1 MVISRNV
8 DLVISRKI
16 IKGGTHVDYVTNQI
30 TNYVMSIVNKKNKN
44 ANLKAHAVKNHLWVF
59 VNALIDNPAFDSQTK
74 ETLTI
79 RQSNFGSKCELS
91 QEFLKKVSKS
101 GIVES
106 LLSWANFKQSKD
118 LKKTDG
124 TKRQRITGITKLE
137 DANDA
142 GGKSS
147 DKCTLILTEG
157 VSAKA
162 LAGKQKRN
170 NRKVKDK
177 GRDDKSGVAIQDI
190 LQEESLA
197 DERKDFTIEDAE
209 LVLENSDVSDS
220 VDCLPEMQP
229 DSEDRD
235 TDTSE
240 VHPPTEASSSVVS
253 GLSAGQ
259 NGIRQTNSS
268 SVVDDSSSTCST
280 DSVPSVVMNGSYKGY
295 SLPNHKKQKSPS
307 RGRNQR
313 GKATCDATGLA
324 NEVRI
329 LAPEPSRDAAQ
340 PNDASESCK
349 AESESEAVVHSLQDR
364 IKKLEQHVV
373 KKVDPTLAMAF
384 SVARRAAAVPLLL
397 VNGTYMKTVHSYLD
411 STILQHQLQRLNNH
425 GSLKGVRRMTCNL
438 LIWKQIIVVHIV
450 LQKFYMHILNLLK
463 RTLVSKSPLTDVFLR
478 NQSYPPELRLHHFL
492 PQNIAEKAT
501 SGSMVVKIIVRK
513 SDGKALCAEAKE
525 DFVDLLFS
533 FLTIPLAN
541 VVNCLGGD
549 SSLGCIDNLYK
560 SVKGLDDKWFVTCSK
575 SQSMGYPGTQSLKG
589 LLLNP
594 GLASKFSC
602 SGQHFQLEERTPRSY
617 YLHIRFGSD
626 VCSFTFDKICIDLE
640 DVLVPLTLIDP
651 KSPRLETS
659 FGEFVKRPAIFVVSV
674 GLVVLP
680 LSGSTSSIAYLKSL
694 DVPIDDIQER
704 VINIS
709 KQEVPCYLLLLNMMG
724 V

>member
-1 MVISRNV
+1 MNIY
-8 DLVISRKI
+8 
-16 IKGGTHVDYVTNQI
+16 GF
-30 TNYVMSIVNKKNKN
+30 SIC
-44 ANLKAHAVKNHLWVF
+44 
-59 VNALIDNPAFDSQTK
+59 
-74 ETLTI
+74 LTTP
-79 RQSNFGSKCELS
+79 QASKVPFNFHMCLCED
-91 QEFLKKVSKS
+91 E
-101 GIVES
+101 
-106 LLSWANFKQSKD
+106 SKD

-124 TKRQRITGITKLE
+124 TKRQRITGIAKLE

-147 DKCTLILTEG
+147 DKCTLILTED

-162 LAGKQKRN
+162 LAGKRKRN

-220 VDCLPEMQP
+220 VDY
-229 DSEDRD
+229 
-235 TDTSE
+235 
-240 VHPPTEASSSVVS
+240 
-253 GLSAGQ
+253 
-259 NGIRQTNSS
+259 
-268 SVVDDSSSTCST
+268 
-280 DSVPSVVMNGSYKGY
+280 SVPSVVMNGSYKGY

-340 PNDASESCK
+340 PNDASGSCK

-373 KKVDPTLAMAF
+373 KKVVFLTFLLLLLLLLLLFFSKDPALAMAF
-384 SVARRAAAVPLLL
+384 SVARRAAVVPLLL

-411 STILQHQLQRLNNH
+411 STILQHQLQRLNDH
-425 GSLKGVRRMTCNL
+425 GSLK
-438 LIWKQIIVVHIV
+438 
-450 LQKFYMHILNLLK
+450 
-463 RTLVSKSPLTDVFLR
+463 
-478 NQSYPPELRLHHFL
+478 
-492 PQNIAEKAT
+492 AEKAT

-575 SQSMGYPGTQSLKG
+575 SQSTGYPRTQSLKG

-626 VCSFTFDKICIDLE
+626 VCSFTFDKICTDLE